1 MNNNIQADGGSS
13 TNITS
18 NVNSQTAYNTY
29 PSVEGYNY
37 GQQNSQNT
45 YSNNQYAST
54 TGNKGGW
61 SPYFNPQVVSFQ
73 PVASSTGH
81 WDFTVDSD
89 LQKEYAIKQKE
100 LVDLYHSKIEEM
112 YRTFHY
118 LGENDYW
125 RGQDYNLFISGIDGY
140 RTALRDLG
148 ESVRAYA
155 NHFDTKLVPAT
166 DDLASELYQI
176 ITRAFEYKDIPV
188 SKGNSGENSKD
199 NSKDNNKENN
209 K

>member
-1 MNNNIQADGGSS
+1 MNNNIQADGGGSITTNTNGSS
-13 TNITS
+13 TSNIKTS
-18 NVNSQTAYNTY
+18 NNTY
-29 PSVEGYNY
+29 PSTDGYNSVNQDNQNAYSY
-37 GQQNSQNT
+37 GQNSNT
-45 YSNNQYAST
+45 TNNNSENSSYYSPQVTSYQPIAST
-54 TGNKGGW
+54 
-61 SPYFNPQVVSFQ
+61 
-73 PVASSTGH
+73 TGH

-100 LVDLYHSKIEEM
+100 LVDIYHNKIEEM

-125 RGQDYNLFISGIDGY
+125 RGQDYSLFISGIEGY
-140 RTALRDLG
+140 KTALRDLG

-188 SKGNSGENSKD
+188 SNETNEEK
-199 NSKDNNKENN
+199 
-209 K
+209 